1 MKNSVNRQQ
10 ISLKEMESPY
20 NVRHVYPHPYREVGR
35 DPWGNSITE
44 NAEEIDAENDYIAS
58 HNSCKGDE

>member
-1 MKNSVNRQQ
+1 
-10 ISLKEMESPY
+10 MESPY
-20 NVRHVYPHPYREVGR
+20 NVRHAYPHPYREVGR